1 MDDAKRLEMLEIK
14 IQPYDVWNF
23 NSCHDLMG
31 DKHPGR
37 IPGELIC
44 HALYFMTRPG
54 GMVLDP
60 MVGSGTTLDAC
71 LLMGRKARGYEIDE
85 RHERIDIEK
94 HNLSDGWPEKVS
106 KADLIFWDPPYF
118 DKMEDGYVDGSISEL
133 PPGDYLQWF
142 TERFKS
148 LYEQTSSKVKLAF
161 LMSDWDSENAK
172 QHKDS
177 AGIFLWNYVS
187 ALQGAQWKV
196 KRQIQCPLPTQ
207 QVHPDI
213 VIKFR
218 ESKRLA
224 RLERYLLVCEK

>member
-1 MDDAKRLEMLEIK
+1 MPDAQTWGRGLALSKSTVYEWVSHFINRARADRQTKAFRLSLLGWTQEEIAERLEVDQGLISKDMKNSEIGKIHNSIGKQWNDKGVAEWANRMAVPLTDAMAAAMVGMNDVDRLKKLDIK

-44 HALYFMTRPG
+44 HVLYFMTRPG

-94 HNLSDGWPEKVS
+94 YNLTDGWPEKVS

-118 DKMEDGYVDGSISEL
+118 DKMEDG
-133 PPGDYLQWF
+133 
-142 TERFKS
+142 
-148 LYEQTSSKVKLAF
+148 
-161 LMSDWDSENAK
+161 
-172 QHKDS
+172 
-177 AGIFLWNYVS
+177 
-187 ALQGAQWKV
+187 
-196 KRQIQCPLPTQ
+196 
-207 QVHPDI
+207 
-213 VIKFR
+213 
-218 ESKRLA
+218 
-224 RLERYLLVCEK
+224 